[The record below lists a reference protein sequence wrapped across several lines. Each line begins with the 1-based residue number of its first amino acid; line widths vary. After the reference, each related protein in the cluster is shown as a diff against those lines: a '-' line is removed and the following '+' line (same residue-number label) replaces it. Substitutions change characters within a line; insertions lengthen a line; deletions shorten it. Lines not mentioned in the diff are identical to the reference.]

1 MVQALVQP
9 SFAEQKGGSVLSRAY
24 NDVRYALDT
33 LGFYH
38 RLQATGQRPFSARL
52 MIGDFWGTGDPDL
65 ARQIYT
71 AQAEQFGDP
80 VGPRVLQPLLGSRSI
95 LLLGGDTHRRDRAL
109 LMPPFHGE
117 RMRTYGSVIAQAT
130 RLRTRAVLSDERVAI
145 TELTPRISLDAIL
158 EAVFGLSEAEHA
170 EVEQLVLT
178 AVHCFTVPLMF
189 FPILRG
195 RFFGLSPWDRFL
207 RARSALDK
215 RLLRLI
221 EERRHSGRRGEDI
234 LSLMLDARYEDG
246 SSMPEDQLRDELVTM
261 IMAGHETSAIALS
274 WTIDHVLRDEAI
286 LAKLRQELD
295 AVDVAD
301 VDAVLRLPYLNAVC
315 SEGLRLYPI
324 VPDVSRSVVQGFTW
338 GNQPV
343 EPGDQ
348 VAVAI
353 CLLHENPTLYPEPLR
368 FRPER
373 FLERS
378 FKPWEYCP
386 FGGGNRRCIGA
397 AFAVFE
403 MKIVL
408 STLLSQFELTLLEPR
423 PPRPV
428 RRNVTMGPNSKVPA
442 RIAERRWLS

>member
-1 MVQALVQP
+1 MTEALVQP
-9 SFAEQKGGSVLSRAY
+9 SFSEQSGSSVFSRAL

-52 MIGDFWGTGDPDL
+52 MMGDFWGTGDPDL

-71 AQAEQFGDP
+71 APAEQFGDP
-80 VGPRVLQPLLGSRSI
+80 VGPRVLEPLLGSRSI
-95 LLLGGDTHRRDRAL
+95 LLLGGDVHRRDRAL

-117 RMRTYGSVIAQAT
+117 RMRAYGQVIAQAT
-130 RLRTRAVLSDERVAI
+130 LLRSRAVMSQRRVSI
-145 TELTPRISLDAIL
+145 TELMPRISLDAIL
-158 EAVFGLSEAEHA
+158 EAVFGLTEQEHA
-170 EVEQLVLT
+170 EVEQLVLE

-189 FPILRG
+189 FPILRAK
-195 RFFGLSPWDRFL
+195 FFGLSPWDRFL
-207 RARSALDK
+207 RARKALDA

-221 EERRHSGRRGEDI
+221 EGRRQSGQRGEDI
-234 LSLMLDARYEDG
+234 LSLMLDAKYEDG
-246 SSMPEDQLRDELVTM
+246 SSMHEEQLRDELVTM

-274 WTIDHVLRDEAI
+274 WTVDHLLRDPSA
-286 LAKLRQELD
+286 LSKLRQEL
-295 AVDVAD
+295 ATIDVAD
-301 VDAVLRLPYLNAVC
+301 FDALVRLPYLGAVC
-315 SEGLRLYPI
+315 SEGLRLHPI
-324 VPDVSRSVVQGFTW
+324 VADISRSVVQGFTW
-338 GNQPV
+338 GAQPV

-353 CLLHENPTLYPEPLR
+353 CLLHENPELYPEPMR

-403 MKIVL
+403 MKIAL
-408 STLLSQFELTLLEPR
+408 ATLLSHFELTLLDAR

-428 RRNVTMGPNSKVPA
+428 RRNVTMGPDSKLPV
-442 RIAERRWLS
+442 RLAERRA